1 MRGAWEAA
9 PERPASRQPRH
20 WSALVGDAGRP
31 PRVESVA
38 LTDEPLA
45 DLALSRSSLDRV
57 ALERRRPEV
66 LTGLL
71 EDPRTRVA
79 EIRGD
84 RMQVIDP
91 GDRAAPAA
99 PAAPSAA
106 RTSGQDVSRPCSDG
120 SLGLVLRAPQ
130 PEDRERLVLHLGR
143 DGDGTAYVG
152 VVSPGAH
159 DDPAQPGWLTLR
171 QAGEA
176 LAPRDAGLFT
186 TGLALAN
193 WHATHRFCPRCG
205 APTEPTEGGWVRR
218 CEREGSDHYPR
229 TDPAVI
235 MSVVDPDD
243 RLLLGRGAHWP
254 EGRFSVLAGFV
265 EPGESFEAAVAREV
279 AEEVGIAIDAARYL
293 GNQPWPFPSSVMIG
307 FAATTRQTELTVDPV
322 EMAEARWV
330 TRGEYRDLLREGTI
344 RTPSGISIAKR
355 IIEHWLG
362 DTVESVTGGTSP
374 RW

>member
-1 MRGAWEAA
+1 MA
-9 PERPASRQPRH
+9 
-20 WSALVGDAGRP
+20 V
-31 PRVESVA
+31 
-38 LTDEPLA
+38 TDEPLA

-66 LTGLL
+66 LAELL
-71 EDPRTRVA
+71 TDPRTRVA

-84 RMQVIDP
+84 RMQVVET
-91 GDRAAPAA
+91 GGAGQAGEAAQVDRRTDAR
-99 PAAPSAA
+99 SARA
-106 RTSGQDVSRPCSDG
+106 GRDG
-120 SLGLVLRAPQ
+120 LLELVLRPPAS
-130 PEDRERLVLHLGR
+130 EDRARLALHLGR
-143 DGDGTAYVG
+143 DRHGTAYVG
-152 VVSPGAH
+152 VVTPGPA
-159 DDPAQPGWLTLR
+159 DDEQGWLSLR

-176 LAPRDAGLFT
+176 LTPRDAGVFT

-205 APTEPTEGGWVRR
+205 SRTEPTQGGWVRH
-218 CEREGSDHYPR
+218 CPREGSDHYPR

-279 AEEVGIAIDAARYL
+279 AEEVGIAVEGARYL
-293 GNQPWPFPSSVMIG
+293 GNQPWPFPSSMMIG
-307 FAATTRQTELTVDPV
+307 FAARTNETALTLDHE

-330 TRGEYRDLLREGTI
+330 SREEYRDLLRSGDI

-355 IIEHWLG
+355 IIERWLG
-362 DTVESVTGGTSP
+362 ATVESVTGVAP
-374 RW
+374 AHW